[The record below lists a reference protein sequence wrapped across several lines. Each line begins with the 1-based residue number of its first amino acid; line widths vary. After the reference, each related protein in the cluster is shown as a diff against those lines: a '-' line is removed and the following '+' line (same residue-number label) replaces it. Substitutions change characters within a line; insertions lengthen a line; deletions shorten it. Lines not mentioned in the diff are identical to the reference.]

1 MPFRSIIIALS
12 ALLMSSCA
20 SMDKPLQ
27 ARVQGSSNVIDI
39 AAIEYGDNIQIRRF
53 NPVLGLMGS
62 SGAVLDN
69 VFMVTQRDKYEE
81 RAGETGKAC
90 GELFRKTLLT
100 QLRASGYLVRMSDIP
115 YWDYYRKPQQELRRT
130 SGGILRIQIKQLGF
144 WSSGMKS
151 PYISSVFAIAE
162 MIDPRTRKT
171 LYRNRFAIG
180 FSEDEQKLFSAYF
193 GQINLVDAS
202 EKRPGYKNFWDL
214 LEHAR
219 ESRRH
224 LLKTV
229 KTAAIIIADGLG
241 RPAPRYLAVDKPDA
255 GFKESLQ

>member
-1 MPFRSIIIALS
+1 MSFRYIIIALS
-12 ALLMSSCA
+12 ALLMTSCA

-27 ARVQGSSNVIDI
+27 ARVQGSSNVIDV

-81 RAGETGKAC
+81 KAGETGKAC
-90 GELFRKTLLT
+90 GKLFRKTLLK
-100 QLRASGYLVRMSDIP
+100 QLRASGYRIRMSDIP
-115 YWDYYRKPQQELRRT
+115 YWDYYKKPQQELRRS

-144 WSSGMKS
+144 WSSGIKS
-151 PYISSVFAIAE
+151 PYVSSVFAIAE
-162 MIDPRTRKT
+162 LIDPRTRKT

-180 FSEDEQKLFSAYF
+180 FNEDEQKLFSAYF
-193 GQINLVDAS
+193 GEINLVKTS
-202 EKRPGYKNFWDL
+202 KKRPAYENFWAL
-214 LEHAR
+214 LEHAK

-229 KTAAIIIADGLG
+229 RTAATVIANGLG
-241 RPAPRYLAVDKPDA
+241 RPAPRYLASEKPEA
-255 GFKESLQ
+255 GSNNTLQ